1 MRFQFATSNYPIHHS
16 FCSSEEKD
24 NLSEIEFFPYKEI
37 TVIGIDKNAH
47 RETLDFT
54 KDTDNNWKKL
64 IRDNEKE
71 QKEYLAKKKR
81 KK

>member
-1 MRFQFATSNYPIHHS
+1 M
-16 FCSSEEKD
+16 
-24 NLSEIEFFPYKEI
+24 
-37 TVIGIDKNAH
+37 GIDKNAY

-71 QKEYLAKKKR
+71 QKEYSKKKR
-81 KK
+81 KR

>member
-1 MRFQFATSNYPIHHS
+1 MMEN
-16 FCSSEEKD
+16 
-24 NLSEIEFFPYKEI
+24 
-37 TVIGIDKNAH
+37 DKNAY
-47 RETLDFT
+47 RETLDFI

-81 KK
+81 K

>member
-1 MRFQFATSNYPIHHS
+1 M
-16 FCSSEEKD
+16 E
-24 NLSEIEFFPYKEI
+24 
-37 TVIGIDKNAH
+37 IDKNAY

-71 QKEYLAKKKR
+71 QRVFLISRVFLEFHKTKDFDVVPVYSENNCIAFEN
-81 KK
+81 

>member
-1 MRFQFATSNYPIHHS
+1 MHIIS
-16 FCSSEEKD
+16 FFTNIGK
-24 NLSEIEFFPYKEI
+24 NLAEIESFLDEEV
-37 TVIGIDKNAH
+37 TVMVIDKNAYFK
-47 RETLDFT
+47 TLDFT

>member
-1 MRFQFATSNYPIHHS
+1 M
-16 FCSSEEKD
+16 E
-24 NLSEIEFFPYKEI
+24 
-37 TVIGIDKNAH
+37 IDKNTY

-71 QKEYLAKKKR
+71 QREYLAKKKR